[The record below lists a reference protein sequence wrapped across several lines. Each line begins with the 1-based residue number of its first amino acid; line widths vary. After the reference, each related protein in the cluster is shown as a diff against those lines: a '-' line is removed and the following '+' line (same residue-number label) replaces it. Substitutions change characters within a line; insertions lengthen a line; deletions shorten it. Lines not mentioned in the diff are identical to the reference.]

1 MREQAA
7 PDVLWPGLVRDFA
20 QTSGTTAGDKFI
32 PVSAQMLRSNFLASL
47 DIFSHLARFG
57 VSLTGLLSGRSLFLG
72 GSTKLETSPQG
83 IRTGDLSGIVTPL
96 IRWPIST
103 IYLPGP
109 QIALMS
115 HWPSKIDAMAQ
126 RCLAEDVRM
135 ISGMPSWALVLFE
148 RAMQIARERGR
159 KADTIRDVWPNL
171 RVFVHGGVKFSPF
184 EARFRQMFSG
194 SPQGDDI
201 PVRHELYP
209 ASEAFVAMQD
219 TPADPGLRLNVD
231 HFNFFEFVPL
241 EEIDSPN
248 ARAFSC
254 EAVEKGQKYVVVL
267 STCAG
272 LWRYIL
278 GDVVQ
283 FDTIPDKPP
292 RLGGGGGDGPCRLRI
307 VGRHRH
313 FINAFGE
320 NLIVEHIENAVS
332 HAASATGL
340 IVGEFTAA
348 PVYPQGAL
356 RAGLELAVELQSS
369 PSPEALA
376 AFAAAF
382 DDALKSQ
389 NVDYTTSAP
398 TAWAWPRRPHPL
410 PIGTFHRWLDS
421 RGKLGGQHKCPLRQQ
436 PRTHRRDPL
445 VLPVSTAGL
454 TPAIRPRWSKVRRDH
469 QFGLGLGTH
478 LFGRHTRG
486 DLAQHKPAAV
496 LVHLQH
502 AQLGDHHVHAPLA
515 RQRQGALAHQFR
527 GPLGRVLHRHDH
539 PPHPRDQVH
548 RAAHPLHH
556 LPGHHPVRQ
565 VTLLRDLHRSQNA
578 QVDVPATDHREG
590 IRR

>member
-1 MREQAA
+1 MPGDGAPRTHGAWTGLVGLGLRTYLSRRIRLLSNTRHWQRNSAGIQLAQLRNLLRTAAQTSVGKRFDFARLASLDNADLIGAYRSTVPLADWYAYRDDIARMREQAA

-148 RAMQIARERGR
+148 RATQIARERGR

-184 EARFRQMFSG
+184 EARFRQVFSG

-231 HFNFFEFVPL
+231 HLNFFEFVPL
-241 EEIDSPN
+241 EEIDSPS

-254 EAVEKGQKYVVVL
+254 EAVEKSQKYVVVL

-348 PVYPQGAL
+348 PVYPQGTQ

-382 DDALKSQ
+382 DHSLKSQ
-389 NVDYTTSAP
+389 NVDYTTKRTDGVGMAAP
-398 TAWAWPRRPHPL
+398 TLTPL

-421 RGKLGGQHKCPLRQQ
+421 RGKLGGQHKCPRCANS
-436 PRTHRRDPL
+436 RDL
-445 VLPVSTAGL
+445 ID
-454 TPAIRPRWSKVRRDH
+454 AIRSFSQSPR
-469 QFGLGLGTH
+469 Q
-478 LFGRHTRG
+478 
-486 DLAQHKPAAV
+486 A
-496 LVHLQH
+496 
-502 AQLGDHHVHAPLA
+502 
-515 RQRQGALAHQFR
+515 
-527 GPLGRVLHRHDH
+527 
-539 PPHPRDQVH
+539 
-548 RAAHPLHH
+548 
-556 LPGHHPVRQ
+556 
-565 VTLLRDLHRSQNA
+565 
-578 QVDVPATDHREG
+578 
-590 IRR
+590 